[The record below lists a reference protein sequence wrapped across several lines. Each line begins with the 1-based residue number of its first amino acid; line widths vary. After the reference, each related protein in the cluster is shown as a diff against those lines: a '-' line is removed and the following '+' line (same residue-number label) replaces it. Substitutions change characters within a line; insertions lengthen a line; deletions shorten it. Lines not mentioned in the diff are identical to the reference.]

1 MQHLHNR
8 KELKIKRKDLRN
20 NATHSEELL
29 WYELRNSQLKGRKFR
44 RQHSVGNYI
53 LDFYCPE
60 ERLTIEL
67 DGGHNQEDDSQKEHD
82 RKRTEY
88 LNSMKITV
96 IRFKNTDVIFS
107 RDIVVKQ
114 ILKKFRKDF

>member
-8 KELKIKRKDLRN
+8 KELESRRKELRN
-20 NATHSEELL
+20 NATQAEELL

-53 LDFYCPE
+53 LDFYCPQ
-60 ERLTIEL
+60 ERLAIEL
-67 DGGHNQEDDSQKEHD
+67 DGGHHQEDDSQKEHD

-96 IRFKNTDVIFS
+96 IRFKNTDVIFG
-107 RDIVVKQ
+107 RDAVVKQ
-114 ILKKFRKDF
+114 ILKKFRKE

>member
-60 ERLTIEL
+60 ERLAIEL
-67 DGGHNQEDDSQKEHD
+67 DGEHHQEDNAQKIHD
-82 RKRTEY
+82 RKRTEF